1 MSNSSLSNRTPDQSA
16 DLLEA
21 TPTPHGTKP
30 EGRTSRAQW
39 VYETLR
45 NAIQLRQ
52 YKHGDR
58 IREEDVARS
67 LGVSRTP
74 VREAL
79 SRLQSRGLL
88 EMAPGGLVI
97 ANLTRPQIMEL
108 YAMREIL
115 EGSAARF
122 AAMTASQ
129 AEIDT
134 LHRIHEAFALTV
146 DDPERMAQ
154 VNRDFHQAIYEAAH
168 NRYLM
173 RTLDEFH
180 DALTLL
186 PSTTFA
192 VKGRPFTAVEEHGAL
207 LAAMHARDPDKAE
220 QLARHHISHALK
232 ARLELMFSYA

>member
-1 MSNSSLSNRTPDQSA
+1 MANYPLERPD
-16 DLLEA
+16 DLLSLA
-21 TPTPHGTKP
+21 APTSGAKS

-45 NAIQLRQ
+45 TAIQQRHFT
-52 YKHGDR
+52 HGDR

-97 ANLTRPQIMEL
+97 AALARPQILEL

-122 AAMTASQ
+122 AALQASQ
-129 AEIDT
+129 AEIDS
-134 LHRIHEAFALTV
+134 LYRIHQAFAKSAN
-146 DDPERMAQ
+146 DPARMAQ
-154 VNRDFHQAIYEAAH
+154 VNRDFHQGIYEAGH

-173 RTLDEFH
+173 RTLDELH

-186 PSTTFA
+186 PSTTFTVA
-192 VKGRPFTAVEEHGAL
+192 GRPVTAVEEHRTILDAINE
-207 LAAMHARDPDKAE
+207 RDPDKAE
-220 QLARHHISHALK
+220 RLGRAHIAHALK

>member
-1 MSNSSLSNRTPDQSA
+1 MADQPLERPI
-16 DLLEA
+16 DLLDLA
-21 TPTPHGTKP
+21 PSPNGTKP
-30 EGRTSRAQW
+30 AGRTSRAQW

-45 NAIQLRQ
+45 AAIHRHHFT
-52 YKHGDR
+52 HGDR

-97 ANLTRPQIMEL
+97 AALARPQIMEL

-122 AAMTASQ
+122 AALKASQ
-129 AEIDT
+129 AEIDS
-134 LHRIHEAFALTV
+134 LYRIHEAFDRARESA
-146 DDPERMAQ
+146 PRMAQ
-154 VNRDFHQAIYEAAH
+154 VNRDFHQGIYEAGH

-173 RTLDEFH
+173 RTLDELH

-186 PSTTFA
+186 PSTTFT
-192 VKGRPFTAVEEHGAL
+192 VTGRPVTALAEHGAIL
-207 LAAMHARDPDKAE
+207 DAINARDADRAE
-220 QLARHHISHALK
+220 SLARDHIAHALK